1 MLPLNELYNM
11 DCMDGMKQF
20 PDGYFDLAIVD
31 PPYGINRFKNGETSR
46 LRKYGQIDTVNNLK
60 PEASYFSELFRVSK
74 NQIIWGYNHLCD
86 LLPPTSEFVF
96 WYKHQPVETYAGGEL
111 AYTSFTKTG
120 KVFDYPYFGTYHAD
134 PDGRIHP
141 AQKPIALYKWLLTK
155 YAKDG
160 DKILD
165 THVGSASSLI
175 ACHDL
180 HFDFIGFELDET
192 YYKAAKERM
201 EQHFAQLTLF

>member
-1 MLPLNELYNM
+1 MLPLNDLYNM
-11 DCMDGMKQF
+11 DCMDGMRQF

-96 WYKHQPVETYAGGEL
+96 WYKHQPVETYAGGNLHTQVSQRREKCSIIHIL
-111 AYTSFTKTG
+111 EHITQIQTVAFIPRKNPLPYTNGFLQNTPKRATR
-120 KVFDYPYFGTYHAD
+120 Y
-134 PDGRIHP
+134 
-141 AQKPIALYKWLLTK
+141 L
-155 YAKDG
+155 
-160 DKILD
+160 ILMSD
-165 THVGSASSLI
+165 QRQA
-175 ACHDL
+175 
-180 HFDFIGFELDET
+180 
-192 YYKAAKERM
+192 
-201 EQHFAQLTLF
+201 